1 MFRRILVPVDGSM
14 TSRRGLRLAIELARD
29 QKAALEL
36 LHVIDILLVT
46 PALSG
51 GTYVSTQQVGE
62 FVTAL
67 RKQGKK
73 VLAQAESLVM
83 KGGIKCH
90 AETVETPGSRVADS
104 IVAHA
109 RKRRVDLI
117 VIGTHGRRGLS
128 RMVLGSD
135 AEGVVRESPVPV
147 LLVRL
152 AKAPTARRKSK
163 RPARKRAAAPRTRQ
177 G

>member
-1 MFRRILVPVDGSM
+1 MFRRILVPVDGSA

-29 QKAALEL
+29 QKAVLEL
-36 LHVIDILLVT
+36 LHVIDMLLVT

-51 GTYVSTQQVGE
+51 GTYVSTQQVE
-62 FVTAL
+62 QFVTAL
-67 RKQGKK
+67 RSQGEK
-73 VLAQAESLVM
+73 VLAQAEGLARKAGLQCRAVV
-83 KGGIKCH
+83 
-90 AETVETPGSRVADS
+90 VETPGSPVADS

-152 AKAPTARRKSK
+152 AKAPVARRATK
-163 RPARKRAAAPRTRQ
+163 RAARKGAAAPRARQ